1 MRIFTPLFV
10 AVLAGCGASGPSDQ
24 EASAQGTA
32 SEELRHRGDESNNP
46 NPMLF
51 PKDARPYGRTM
62 SRWAEL
68 TWSYIYGIA
77 PDENPFFDTTGE
89 HCAVDQHGPVWFL
102 PAVPGSSLGNN
113 VSRSCTIP
121 HGRAIMLQMSSAVND
136 YPCPDPSFHPAPGQ
150 SLYDFLY
157 SAISPLFDNV
167 TGFTVTLDG
176 VNIQDP
182 LSYRFFSPDVFRF
195 KPDPAMVAF
204 DSCVTVK
211 HMEGVVDGFYL
222 LFKPMT
228 RGQHTI
234 VLVGHDMEGVPVTL
248 TEHLTIQ

>member
-10 AVLAGCGASGPSDQ
+10 AVLAGCGASSPSDQ
-24 EASAQGTA
+24 DASAQGTA
-32 SEELRHRGDESNNP
+32 SEELRNRGHESNNP

-51 PKDARPYGRTM
+51 PKDARPYGRPM

-77 PDENPFFDTTGE
+77 PDQNPFFDTTGE

-113 VSRSCTIP
+113 VTRACTIP
-121 HGRAIMLQMSSAVND
+121 RGRAIMLQMSSAIND

-157 SAISPLFDNV
+157 DVISPLFDNV

-176 VNIQDP
+176 VNINDP
-182 LSYRFFSPDVFRF
+182 LSYRFFSPAVFNF
-195 KPDPAMVAF
+195 SPSLAMVAF
-204 DSCVTVK
+204 DSCVTQTN
-211 HMEGVVDGFYL
+211 MQGVVDGFYL

-228 RGQHTI
+228 PGQHTI
-234 VLVGHDMEGVPVTL
+234 VLIGHDMEGVPVTL
-248 TEHLTIQ
+248 TEHLTVQ

>member
-1 MRIFTPLFV
+1 MRSFTPLFV
-10 AVLAGCGASGPSDQ
+10 AVLVGCGASAPPAT
-24 EASAQGTA
+24 ERASADI
-32 SEELRHRGDESNNP
+32 RHQAEDLSGP

-51 PKDARPYGRTM
+51 PKTARPYGQTM

-77 PDENPFFDTTGE
+77 PDQNPFFDTTGE
-89 HCAVDQHGPVWFL
+89 FCAVDQAGPVWFL
-102 PAVPGSSLGNN
+102 PAVPGSHLGTN

-121 HGRAIMLQMSSAVND
+121 QDKAIMLQMSSALND
-136 YPCPDPSFHPAPGQ
+136 YPCPDPNFHPAPGQ
-150 SLYDFLY
+150 SLYDFLI

-176 VNIQDP
+176 VNINDP
-182 LSYRFFSPDVFRF
+182 LSYRFFSSDVFSF
-195 KPDPAMVAF
+195 TPDLGMVAF
-204 DSCVTVK
+204 DSCITQTN
-211 HMEGVVDGFYL
+211 MQGVVDGFYL

-228 RGQHTI
+228 PGQHTI
-234 VLVGHDMEGVPVTL
+234 VLIGHDMEGVPVTL

>member
-10 AVLAGCGASGPSDQ
+10 AVLAGCGASSPSDQ
-24 EASAQGTA
+24 DASAQGTA
-32 SEELRHRGDESNNP
+32 SEELRNRGHESNNP

-51 PKDARPYGRTM
+51 PKDARPYGRPM

-77 PDENPFFDTTGE
+77 PDQNPFFDTTGE

-113 VSRSCTIP
+113 VTRACTIP
-121 HGRAIMLQMSSAVND
+121 RGRAIMLQMSSAIND

-157 SAISPLFDNV
+157 DAISPLFVNV

-182 LSYRFFSPDVFRF
+182 LSYRFFSPDVFNF

-211 HMEGVVDGFYL
+211 HMKGVVDGFYL

-228 RGQHTI
+228 PGQHTI

-248 TEHLTIQ
+248 TENLTIE

>member
-10 AVLAGCGASGPSDQ
+10 AILVGCGGSGPADPD
-24 EASAQGTA
+24 ASAVGSS
-32 SEELRHRGDESNNP
+32 SEDLRHKGDHSNP

-51 PKDARPYGRTM
+51 QKDARPYGRTM

-68 TWSYIYGIA
+68 MWSYIYGA
-77 PDENPFFDTTGE
+77 PFDQNPFFDTTGE
-89 HCAVDQHGPVWFL
+89 HCGVDQQGPVWFL
-102 PAVPGSSLGNN
+102 PAVPGSSLGTNI
-113 VSRSCTIP
+113 SRSCTIP

-136 YPCPDPSFHPAPGQ
+136 YPCPDPNFHPAPGQ

-157 SAISPLFDNV
+157 SAIEPLFDGV

-182 LSYRFFSPDVFRF
+182 LSYRFFSPDVFKF
-195 KPDPAMVAF
+195 KADLSMVAF
-204 DSCVTVK
+204 DSCVTQK
-211 HMEGVVDGFYL
+211 HMLGVVDGFYL

-234 VLVGHDMEGVPVTL
+234 VLIGHDMEGTPVTL
-248 TEHLTIQ
+248 TEHLTIE